1 MGLRE
6 ERMPPKEKQNFL
18 QPWRRLHPNF
28 VPKSNRPN
36 LRQMW
41 KQLYADRML
50 YIILL
55 PTILYFLIFR
65 LWPILGMRLAFY
77 EYKARGPWT
86 FVGLKYFKM
95 IFRTSAFTDI
105 LSNTMIISF
114 MKFIL
119 LFPFFVLFA
128 ILLNELRVVGFR
140 KYVQII
146 SYMPHFLS
154 WVVIA
159 GIWIAALSPSTG
171 SVNQILGIF
180 NLPSIDFMTDK
191 SKIRWILML
200 SEAWRSIGWDSI
212 FYFTAILGI
221 PSDLYEAAEIDGA
234 NRMSIIRYIILPALI
249 TPMVT
254 VFILNLGF
262 FLNAGFD
269 QVLNFSNDAVL
280 SAVDILDTYIYRI
293 GIQNAQYSLSTA
305 VSLIKGV
312 VGVFLVLATHLI
324 SKKITGKGVW

>member
-1 MGLRE
+1 
-6 ERMPPKEKQNFL
+6 
-18 QPWRRLHPNF
+18 
-28 VPKSNRPN
+28 
-36 LRQMW
+36 
-41 KQLYADRML
+41 
-50 YIILL
+50 
-55 PTILYFLIFR
+55 
-65 LWPILGMRLAFY
+65 
-77 EYKARGPWT
+77 
-86 FVGLKYFKM
+86 
-95 IFRTSAFTDI
+95 
-105 LSNTMIISF
+105 

-128 ILLNELRVVGFR
+128 ILLNELRVAGFR
-140 KYVQII
+140 KYVQVI
-146 SYMPHFLS
+146 SYLPHFLS

-171 SVNQILGIF
+171 SVNQILNIF

-191 SKIRWILML
+191 TKIRWVLML

-212 FYFTAILGI
+212 FYFTTIIGI
-221 PSDLYEAAEIDGA
+221 SPSLYEAAEIDGA
-234 NRMSIIRYIILPALI
+234 NRLNIIKHIILPALV
-249 TPMVT
+249 TPMIT
-254 VFILNLGF
+254 MFILNLGF

-280 SAVDILDTYIYRI
+280 SSIDILDTYIYRI

-312 VGVFLVLATHLI
+312 VGVFLVLATHLV